1 MIKVNG
7 YISTEHYKTVL
18 TNGRHELT
26 GDEPKSSGGSD
37 LGFSPSELLC
47 SALATCTCVTLRMY
61 ADRKRWSLEKV
72 AVRVEMETD
81 ASKNITNMKREIQLF
96 GNLTEEE
103 KKHLIEIAEHCPI
116 HKTLTNPI
124 QIKTAL
130 V

>member
-1 MIKVNG
+1 MIKVSG
-7 YISTEHYKTVL
+7 HITIEHYKTVL
-18 TNGRHELT
+18 TNGRHELIA
-26 GDEPKSSGGSD
+26 DEPKTNGGSD

-61 ADRKRWSLEKV
+61 ADRKEWSLEKV
-72 AVRVEMETD
+72 AVHIEMETD
-81 ASKNITNMKREIQLF
+81 TSKNVTNIKREIQLF
-96 GNLTEEE
+96 GNLNEEE

-124 QIKTAL
+124 HIKTAL